1 MALNHSNGRD
11 LYDSSIS
18 SKLRAMEELTW
29 IQIMVIVSNWNIGF
43 LPTCITKNT
52 NSEHHKLPVF

>member
-18 SKLRAMEELTW
+18 SELRAMEELTW

-43 LPTCITKNT
+43 LPTNAKWKKGKHQFKVSN
-52 NSEHHKLPVF
+52 